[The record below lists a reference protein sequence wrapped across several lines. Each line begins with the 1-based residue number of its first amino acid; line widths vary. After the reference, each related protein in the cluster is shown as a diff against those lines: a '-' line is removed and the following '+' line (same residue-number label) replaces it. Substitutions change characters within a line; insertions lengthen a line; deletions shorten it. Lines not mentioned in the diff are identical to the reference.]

1 MSDEQQA
8 IDFLTNT
15 AKDAA
20 KGLAEESEVYRIAEY
35 IVEDNKALF
44 GTVNTILNKELGI
57 SFDVGKDKEIGFMLN
72 PEEKKAQLGFKMK
85 FAEAGI
91 VNFENIAA
99 MSRDEIDNVN
109 LLDWFNHRIETTEGA
124 TKAQLRQLKEK
135 LFGTEVELKE
145 NIISRRK
152 FTKTTKSEKGILSS
166 VFPEQDVT
174 KITLKDINNRASIS
188 KIVDAAHGHQEYE
201 RATGKTGA
209 RKNKL
214 VTWAVDEKGKIRA
227 GAMTKFFG
235 TLQSQVLS
243 PAYGEQNEASAYK
256 TSQKGK
262 VYKSQVLGG
271 VKFKS
276 VPKLTVNVLQEAM
289 VNVTAAP
296 DKIKVGNNLVLNRDK
311 IFAQLR
317 LTTGIRVQDLMRLH
331 KDDIKN
337 GFVTITSLKSKS
349 NTYETVDRPISE
361 ATEKLLRS
369 LADNVPSERG
379 FLFVSNFEQGVQGE
393 RIINNAAK
401 TYSKAG
407 NDLINASKDAEA
419 GIRITDKGKERRLHT
434 RDFRKYIATLAKKK
448 LQANPEL
455 RKAIMG
461 QVGEVAEKGMSVID
475 NYYILDELP
484 KGTKITPE
492 WKAAM
497 EQLDNLVFSEID
509 MNEADKERFF
519 NNVKDV
525 KVKTVIEGEEKPI
538 KKQIKKIK
546 KEAKPNIIT
555 DANIEASKGNALH
568 LANTSSATAGTV
580 VGTEP
585 KKVPASKNSINRR
598 FGNKNKIKAGVALAT
613 AVGSTGLKAATLLT
627 PTPIDIPI
635 TLGMIAY
642 GDIKD
647 PHEFAELYP
656 EEHLSWNKGKELDKL
671 DSDITRSQFTGPRA
685 RVINK
690 KQINK
695 LKNKRRI
702 LEDDLK
708 RRGYDKNTAL
718 ALGKNIKEDIFEERK
733 IQKFDIADPTVD
745 PMISGYLQ
753 ETKGYEE
760 KLKSQMSSL
769 MNE

>member
-1 MSDEQQA
+1 MTDEE
-8 IDFLTNT
+8 
-15 AKDAA
+15 K
-20 KGLAEESEVYRIAEY
+20 
-35 IVEDNKALF
+35 KALDTIQNLLENQTKES
-44 GTVNTILNKELGI
+44 TVYKKAEQVVKKHPILATTVDSLIRGELGGSI
-57 SFDVGKDKEIGFMLN
+57 DIGKDKELGFSIN
-72 PEEKKAQLGFKMK
+72 PEEKKTQLGFKMK
-85 FAEAGI
+85 FSEAGV

-174 KITLKDINNRASIS
+174 KITLKDVNNRASIS
-188 KIVDAAHGHQEYE
+188 KIVEAAKSHQEYE

-214 VTWAVDEKGKIRA
+214 ITWAVDEKGKIRA

-256 TSQKGK
+256 TAQKGK

-317 LTTGIRVQDLMRLH
+317 LTTGIRVHDLMRLH

-369 LADNVPSERG
+369 LVDNPISERG
-379 FLFVSNFEQGVQGE
+379 FLFVSNFEQGAQGE
-393 RIINNAAK
+393 RIVNNAAK
-401 TYSKAG
+401 NYSKAG
-407 NDLINASKDAEA
+407 NNLINASGDAEA

-448 LQANPEL
+448 LKADPEL

-461 QVGEVAEKGMSVID
+461 QVGEVGEKGMSVID
-475 NYYILDELP
+475 NFYILDELP
-484 KGTKITPE
+484 KGTTMTPE

-497 EQLDNLVFSEID
+497 EKLDDLVFSEID
-509 MNEADKERFF
+509 MNEADKNKFF
-519 NNVKDV
+519 SNVKDV
-525 KVKTVIEGEEKPI
+525 EVKTVIEGEEKPI

-585 KKVPASKNSINRR
+585 KKVSASKNSISRR
-598 FGNKNKIKAGVALAT
+598 SGLKNKIRAGVTLAT
-613 AVGSTGLKAATLLT
+613 IAGSTTLKAAGLLT
-627 PTPIDIPI
+627 PTPLDIPI

-656 EEHLSWNKGKELDKL
+656 EEHLSWTKGKELDKL
-671 DSDITRSQFTGPRA
+671 DSDIARESFTGPRRPGWA
-685 RVINK
+685 VSQRKVD
-690 KQINK
+690 K

-708 RRGYDKNTAL
+708 KRGYDKDTAL